1 MSGTSR
7 WHRTRRAISRQSA
20 SARALLDGPAA
31 APTETDAR
39 RAMMLAITTAEAI
52 RTAGQIPSG
61 TIYAMMLGWL
71 SLEAYES
78 IIDSLVGA
86 GLIRKDE
93 SHLLTWI
100 GPHIREEGQ

>member
-20 SARALLDGPAA
+20 SARALLDGPA
-31 APTETDAR
+31 EAR

-61 TIYAMMLGWL
+61 TVYAMMMGQM
-71 SLEAYES
+71 SLKAYES
-78 IIDSLVGA
+78 ILDRLVGA
-86 GLIRKDE
+86 GLIRRDV
-93 SHLLTWI
+93 HLLTWI
-100 GPHIREEGQ
+100 GPILTAPGTEPS